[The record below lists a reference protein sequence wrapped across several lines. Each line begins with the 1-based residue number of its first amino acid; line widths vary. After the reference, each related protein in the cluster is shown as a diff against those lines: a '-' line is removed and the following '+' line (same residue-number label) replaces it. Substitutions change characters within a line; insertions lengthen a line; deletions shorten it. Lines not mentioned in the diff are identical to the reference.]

1 VAADRRLDRADVV
14 GALDA
19 FVQGSERDRVSRCWL
34 PSSQQHPLDAAARH
48 QHGGVEGSAYG
59 IIRHP
64 AVDDAGSVVAEH
76 NGDVG
81 ALEVPLE
88 PVHHGELA
96 PRRRCARCALVSG
109 ASLRFST
116 SCTSRAGMTAP

>member
-1 VAADRRLDRADVV
+1 MRS
-14 GALDA
+14 
-19 FVQGSERDRVSRCWL
+19 FRDRSAIACRDAGCRS
-34 PSSQQHPLDAAARH
+34 PSSTPLDAAARD

-64 AVDDAGSVVAEH
+64 AVDEAGSVVAEH

-81 ALEVPLE
+81 ALELPLE
-88 PVHHGELA
+88 RVHHGALA
-96 PRRRCARCALVSG
+96 ARRGRARCALVSG

-116 SCTSRAGMTAP
+116 SCTS